1 MPLPLPRGRQSEQ
14 MAHHESPRCL
24 HELRWSYAQPSAST
38 PWSSLPHVNQYDAT
52 TAEGAQGRISTLD
65 DIRAELQ
72 RMVPEEAEA

>member
-1 MPLPLPRGRQSEQ
+1 LAVEVVDATGAGDTFAGVFLALWMHGCSLGE
-14 MAHHESPRCL
+14 A
-24 HELRWSYAQPSAST
+24 AQHAAIAASLT
-38 PWSSLPHVNQYDAT
+38 T